1 MAKHLNS
8 KVDEIGADNLIAGL
22 NPPVL
27 VASGVIAKPA
37 SAERYARG
45 TVLAKS
51 TQTGKLCILGS
62 TANAGDTLVA
72 DSILC
77 DNEDIDDVADTNV
90 AIYVAGYFNID
101 ALVAKDGYTIT
112 EADKDKLRERS
123 IFLGQMFE

>member
-1 MAKHLNS
+1 MAKHLNG

-27 VASGVIAKPA
+27 VASGIVAKPA
-37 SAERYARG
+37 AAEQYARG

-51 TQTGKLCILGS
+51 ATTGKLSILGS

-72 DSILC
+72 DVILC
-77 DNEDIDDVADTNV
+77 DNEDIDAEVDTNV
-90 AIYVAGYFNID
+90 AVYVAGYFNID
-101 ALVAKDGYTIT
+101 ALIVKDGYTIT
-112 EADKDKLRERS
+112 EADKDKLRARG